1 MPAEI
6 EPPELAALVAYAE
19 RSRVGDWSLRSAL
32 CRYAQP
38 EPVRV
43 SVVLDLVRRI
53 EFSLQKLHGRLGKE
67 GPALWDALSAERTDG
82 DVLLG
87 LLDAMR
93 ELDRLGDLLADWAQ
107 DRAGKHPE
115 DAVDATTAE
124 VDRRLEALGVPHEER
139 VRPPGS
145 RGGRGV

>member
-38 EPVRV
+38 QPVRV
-43 SVVLDLVRRI
+43 SEVLELVRRI
-53 EFSLQKLHGRLGKE
+53 ELPVHKLNGRLVKD
-67 GPALWDALSAERTDG
+67 GPAVWAALEAGALDG
-82 DVLLG
+82 DLLLG

-93 ELDRLGDLLADWAQ
+93 ELDRLGDVLADWAL
-107 DRAGKHPE
+107 DRAGKQPE
-115 DAVDATTAE
+115 ATVDETTAE
-124 VDRRLEALGVPHEER
+124 VARRLDAIGVPHEER
-139 VRPPGS
+139 VPPPGARQ
-145 RGGRGV
+145 RG

>member
-38 EPVRV
+38 QPVRV
-43 SVVLDLVRRI
+43 SEVLELVRRI
-53 EFSLQKLHGRLGKE
+53 EFSLHKQSSRLVKE
-67 GPALWDALSAERTDG
+67 GPAVWAALEAGSLDG
-82 DVLLG
+82 DLLLG

-93 ELDRLGDLLADWAQ
+93 ELDRLGDVLADWAL
-107 DRAGKHPE
+107 DRAGKQPE
-115 DAVDATTAE
+115 AAVDETTAE
-124 VDRRLEALGVPHEER
+124 VARRLDAIGVPHEER
-139 VRPPGS
+139 VPPPGARQ
-145 RGGRGV
+145 RG